1 VKFKQDTVLQEC
13 KAERVPLQSLL
24 VNFSG
29 NSISVPNDATRN
41 GISVNCSQIYAEGK
55 QPLLF

>member
-1 VKFKQDTVLQEC
+1 
-13 KAERVPLQSLL
+13 LQSLL

-41 GISVNCSQIYAEGK
+41 GISVNCSQIMPCCCFIYMYVYK
-55 QPLLF
+55 M